1 MNGEIMDK
9 TELKE
14 KLKSYK
20 ADSIKK
26 GIFETSEVT
35 YNKDKCIT
43 GGLKTLIMHKFV
55 TRELISSA
63 LDEHNTNNIFKK
75 LQEKF
80 KELYSYDADELQLID
95 NRSMD
100 VMGAFIDDKYVFF
113 DSFLEETL
121 HPFFII
127 TIIWAKYFDD
137 KDKYGKFFNYLTG
150 ALYAVIKDKGMYNI
164 YENRY
169 IKDEISQWTS
179 TVNLAVS
186 CQYFCMYFCLA
197 HEIAH
202 GYIKSRAMN
211 LSSKSEEYKADSIA
225 YEVVLSLMEDEE
237 TSNVRVQDRELFEY
251 CYLAPMML
259 FDMWDLIFYTE
270 RVLFQRT
277 IVNDSHPSIK
287 KRKENLFSIP
297 YDDDKFKFDTEEG
310 NAVYNA
316 FTDVIDKYKTELLYR
331 NEHGLIDELIR
342 YITEGN

>member
-1 MNGEIMDK
+1 MDK
-9 TELKE
+9 KELE
-14 KLKSYK
+14 ERLKTYQK
-20 ADSIKK
+20 DSIKK
-26 GIFETSEVT
+26 SIFETSEAT

-43 GGLKTLIMHKFV
+43 GGLKTLSMHNSV

-63 LDEHNTNNIFKK
+63 LDEHNTNNIFKRLK
-75 LQEKF
+75 VKF
-80 KELYSYDADELQLID
+80 KELYSYDANELQLID

-137 KDKYGKFFNYLTG
+137 KDKYGKFFNYLT
-150 ALYAVIKDKGMYNI
+150 AAIYAVIKDRGMYNI
-164 YENRY
+164 YKNRY

-202 GYIKSRAMN
+202 GYIKSRSMN
-211 LSSKSEEYKADSIA
+211 ISSKSEEYKADSIA
-225 YEVVLSLMEDEE
+225 YEVVLSLMEDEKE
-237 TSNVRVQDRELFEY
+237 SNLPVQDRELFEY

-277 IVNDSHPSIK
+277 IINDSHPSIK

-331 NEHGLIDELIR
+331 NEHGQIEELIR

>member
-1 MNGEIMDK
+1 M
-9 TELKE
+9 
-14 KLKSYK
+14 
-20 ADSIKK
+20 
-26 GIFETSEVT
+26 
-35 YNKDKCIT
+35 
-43 GGLKTLIMHKFV
+43 
-55 TRELISSA
+55 
-63 LDEHNTNNIFKK
+63 
-75 LQEKF
+75 
-80 KELYSYDADELQLID
+80 
-95 NRSMD
+95 
-100 VMGAFIDDKYVFF
+100 
-113 DSFLEETL
+113 
-121 HPFFII
+121 
-127 TIIWAKYFDD
+127 
-137 KDKYGKFFNYLTG
+137 
-150 ALYAVIKDKGMYNI
+150 YAVIKDRGMYNI
-164 YENRY
+164 YENQY

-202 GYIKSRAMN
+202 GYIKSISMN
-211 LSSKSEEYKADSIA
+211 LSSKGEEYKADSIA
-225 YEVVLSLMEDEE
+225 YEVVLSLMEDEKE
-237 TSNVRVQDRELFEY
+237 SNLPVQDRELFEY

-297 YDDDKFKFDTEEG
+297 YDDDRFKFDTEEG

-331 NEHGLIDELIR
+331 NEHGQIDELIR

>member
-1 MNGEIMDK
+1 MDK
-9 TELKE
+9 NELKE
-14 KLKSYK
+14 RLERYKNYNTKKNMYDRSKS
-20 ADSIKK
+20 
-26 GIFETSEVT
+26 T
-35 YNKDKCIT
+35 YDKDKCID
-43 GGLKTLIMHKFV
+43 GGLKTLSMHNSV

-63 LDEHNTNNIFKK
+63 LDEHNTNNIFKRLK
-75 LQEKF
+75 VKF
-80 KELYSYDADELQLID
+80 KELYSYDANELQLID

-137 KDKYGKFFNYLTG
+137 KDKYGKFFNYLP
-150 ALYAVIKDKGMYNI
+150 AAMYAVIKDRGMYNI
-164 YENRY
+164 YENQY

-202 GYIKSRAMN
+202 GYIKSRSMN
-211 LSSKSEEYKADSIA
+211 LSSKDEEYKADSIA

-237 TSNVRVQDRELFEY
+237 ASNVSVQDRELFEY

-297 YDDDKFKFDTEEG
+297 YDDDRFKFDTEEG

-331 NEHGLIDELIR
+331 NEQGQIDELIR